1 MFLEVFRE
9 ATTGFG
15 PVMEVLQ
22 TEPLLGFFLMFS
34 VLWRAF
40 GKHCPLYLHSIQI

>member
-22 TEPLLGFFLMFS
+22 TCALPLGYVAVFS
-34 VLWRAF
+34 F
-40 GKHCPLYLHSIQI
+40 YIG